1 MHENALSKR
10 GSFRHESGQRGN
22 KMTKSPSPFRA
33 ALQDIREGVALREL
47 WLFLGWRDVKKHYSR
62 SVIGPFWLTLS
73 MGFMV
78 LGLGVLYSEI
88 FGTSVSEYLPTLA
101 IGLILWGIINGLV
114 TGSCTVFAKSGH
126 AMRQI
131 RLPFTVYIFQFVW
144 EQTLTFLHNFL
155 IYILVALFFGI
166 NPGLHVFLFVPALAL
181 ILLNGVFI
189 SMILGPFCARFRDV
203 PMIVA
208 SVMQIAF
215 FMTPIIWSVDRMPQR
230 AWLLTANP
238 FYHFIEIVRSPLLG
252 KTGTIENWAVS
263 IGITL
268 VMACVAT
275 AFFARTRSRIAYWS

>member
-1 MHENALSKR
+1 MQENALSEP
-10 GSFRHESGQRGN
+10 GTFRDESGQRG
-22 KMTKSPSPFRA
+22 KKTMKSQPRLLA
-33 ALQDIREGVALREL
+33 VLQDIRDGIAQREL

-88 FGTSVSEYLPTLA
+88 FGMDISEYLPMLA

-114 TGSCTVFAKSGH
+114 TGSCTVFSRSGH

-131 RLPFTVYIFQFVW
+131 RLPFTVYVFQFVW

-155 IYILVALFFGI
+155 IYIAVALFFGI
-166 NPGLHVFLFVPALAL
+166 NPGLNIVLFVPALAL

-203 PMIVA
+203 PMIVT
-208 SVMQIAF
+208 SVMQIVF
-215 FMTPIIWSVDRMPQR
+215 FMTPIIWSADRMPQR
-230 AWLLTANP
+230 AWLLSANP

-252 KTGTIENWAVS
+252 RTGTLENWAVS

-268 VMACVAT
+268 VMACVAL